1 MPHYVL
7 QVSDT
12 KLEVASGWRYEAP
25 SEPDEDLL
33 EPLRRQLGSMPP
45 LKRLLLRGT
54 TPAAFAL
61 SELPPLRVGDTIP

>member
-33 EPLRRQLGSMPP
+33 EPLR
-45 LKRLLLRGT
+45 
-54 TPAAFAL
+54 
-61 SELPPLRVGDTIP
+61 